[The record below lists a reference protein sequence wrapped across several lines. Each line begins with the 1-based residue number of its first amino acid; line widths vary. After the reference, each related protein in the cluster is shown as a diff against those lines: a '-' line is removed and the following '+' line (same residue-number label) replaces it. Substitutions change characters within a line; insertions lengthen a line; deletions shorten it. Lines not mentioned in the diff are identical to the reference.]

1 MKRRKI
7 VFLLFLI
14 SFVMSL
20 LVVFGTEGVVVSS
33 TVQKLVEV
41 GVWTISFFVIL
52 LILYF
57 ILRKT
62 FSQANKLKSSINKKD
77 LNQ

>member
-41 GVWTISFFVIL
+41 GVWTIFFFVIL

-62 FSQANKLKSSINKKD
+62 FSQANKLKSNIHKKD

>member
-41 GVWTISFFVIL
+41 GVWTIFFFVIL

-62 FSQANKLKSSINKKD
+62 FSQANKLKSNINKKD

>member
-41 GVWTISFFVIL
+41 GVWTIFFFVTL

-62 FSQANKLKSSINKKD
+62 FSQASKLKSNINKKD

>member
-62 FSQANKLKSSINKKD
+62 FSQASKLKSNINKKD